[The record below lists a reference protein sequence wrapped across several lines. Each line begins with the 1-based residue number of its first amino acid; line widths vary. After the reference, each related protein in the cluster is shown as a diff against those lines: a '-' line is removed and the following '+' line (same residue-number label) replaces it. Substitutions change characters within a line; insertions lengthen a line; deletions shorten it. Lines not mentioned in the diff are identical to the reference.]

1 MQILLCAAT
10 EMEIAPTIKFLQAH
24 KLPVE
29 VLITG
34 VGIASTLYRL
44 TKKILTDKP
53 QYIIQAGIAGS
64 LDTHLVLGDVV
75 VVQSDTIGDLGVQEK
90 EGFLSVFDMG
100 FADKDKWPW
109 KEGKLIN
116 STNHHRQTGH
126 YVVDAVTVNE
136 VSTNRDRINYYRH
149 QLQAAIETMEGAAVH
164 YVGSLENIPFMQLR
178 ALSNYVGERDKTKW
192 DLQGAIR
199 NLNTEL
205 VRIFKNYYSI

>member
-1 MQILLCAAT
+1 
-10 EMEIAPTIKFLQAH
+10 
-24 KLPVE
+24 
-29 VLITG
+29 
-34 VGIASTLYRL
+34 
-44 TKKILTDKP
+44 
-53 QYIIQAGIAGS
+53 
-64 LDTHLVLGDVV
+64 HLVLGEVV

-136 VSTNRDRINYYRH
+136 VSTNRDRINYYRDRLH
-149 QLQAAIETMEGAAVH
+149 VAIETMEGAAVH
-164 YVGSLENIPFMQLR
+164 YVGSLENIPFMQIR

-205 VRIFKNYYSI
+205 VRFFKNYYSI